1 MSGLAVKKVKRK
13 DEYSGYSI
21 IPAALALAS
30 LLFFILNPVSPAAV
44 KDINSIMVAGK
55 SEVSGVSIVSSADA
69 VSSLLPARGF
79 SHYPAKTPERIAYKI
94 IKTHPHDPEAFTQGL
109 VFLDGFLYEG
119 TGQYGTSSIRK
130 VEIDTGKVIKISR
143 LERDYFGEGIAIL
156 GSRLFQ
162 LTWHAATA
170 FVYDLAT
177 FECIDTRRFPLSMEG
192 WGLTTD
198 GRDLIMGDGSSE
210 LFYLDPESL
219 NLKKRL
225 SVTLNDSPVYNINE
239 LEYVAGSIYA
249 NVWQTDYIIRID
261 SGTGLVTGIIDL
273 RRIAPVM
280 YRGHTDNVLNGI
292 AYDPASK
299 HFFVTGK
306 MWPQLFEIELL

>member
-1 MSGLAVKKVKRK
+1 MKKQKQQ
-13 DEYSGYSI
+13 DDYSGYSI
-21 IPAALALAS
+21 IPAALALALL
-30 LLFFILNPVSPAAV
+30 LLFILSPASPGTIMDV
-44 KDINSIMVAGK
+44 NSFGIIGK
-55 SEVSGVSIVSSADA
+55 SDVSTVSVLPSLSVEFTLPPSLGFPNLSAK
-69 VSSLLPARGF
+69 P
-79 SHYPAKTPERIAYKI
+79 PERIAYKI

-109 VFLDGFLYEG
+109 VFLDGYLYEG

-130 VEIDTGKVIKISR
+130 VEIATGKVIKISR
-143 LERDYFGEGIAIL
+143 LERDYFGEGITIL
-156 GSRLFQ
+156 GGRLFQ

-219 NLKKRL
+219 DLKKRL
-225 SVTLNDSPVYNINE
+225 SVTLNESPVYNINE

-261 SGTGLVTGIIDL
+261 SGTGQVTGIIDL

>member
-1 MSGLAVKKVKRK
+1 MKKPKK
-13 DEYSGYSI
+13 QDEYYGPSMV
-21 IPAALALAS
+21 PAWLAFAS
-30 LLFFILNPVSPAAV
+30 LILLILMPARPETLNDLNFFSP
-44 KDINSIMVAGK
+44 AGK
-55 SEVSGVSIVSSADA
+55 SDVSTFFFPSDEFGGPSLPSI
-69 VSSLLPARGF
+69 LGF
-79 SHYPAKTPERIAYKI
+79 LQAPAKAPERLAYKI

-109 VFLDGFLYEG
+109 VFMDGYLYEG

-156 GSRLFQ
+156 GGRIYQ

-177 FECIDTRRFPLSMEG
+177 FECIDTRRFPISVEG

-198 GRDLIMGDGSSE
+198 GRDLIMGDGSSD

-219 NLKKRL
+219 ELKKRL
-225 SVTLNDSPVYNINE
+225 TVTLNDSPVYNINE
-239 LEYVAGSIYA
+239 LEYVAGSIFA

-261 SGTGLVTGIIDL
+261 SGTGRVTGIIDL
-273 RRIAPVM
+273 RRIAPAM

-292 AYDPASK
+292 AYDPATR
-299 HFFVTGK
+299 HFYVTGK
-306 MWPQLFEIELL
+306 MWPELFEIELL